1 VNLPLTDDELLQEL
15 SAALREQPADEDI
28 VRAGRAAFSWRTVDA
43 ELLALDLDSAADPA
57 ASALVRG
64 GELGAPRMLAFGGD
78 QLSVEI
84 ELDEAGIA
92 GQLTPARTGQVTLV
106 TPDGPQ
112 FTAQADDVG
121 GFTLPAPPSGPMRLD
136 CVQGSV
142 RFVTQWVTA

>member
-1 VNLPLTDDELLQEL
+1 MNVPWTDDELLHEL

-43 ELLALDLDSAADPA
+43 ELLALDLDSAADLA

-84 ELDEAGIA
+84 EIDETGIA
-92 GQLTPARTGQVTLV
+92 GQLIPARPGRVTLV

-121 GFTLPAPPSGPMRLD
+121 GFTLPPPPAGPVRLD
-136 CVQGSV
+136 CLQGEV
-142 RFVTQWVTA
+142 RFVTQWVTV